1 MVTILS
7 VEDNAVNLQLIHRY
21 LKAFDARLVDAAT
34 GSEGIQLANAE
45 HPDLILMD
53 IHLPDMNGKDVA
65 ACIHDLPQLQNVPIV
80 AITAD
85 DTPELRKQC
94 LEEGFDAYLAKPVSV
109 GNLLRVVQN
118 LIGLQ
123 GQRIA

>member
-1 MVTILS
+1 MVTILI
-7 VEDNAVNLQLIHRY
+7 VEDNAMNLQLIHRY
-21 LKAFDARLVDAAT
+21 LKAFDARLVDART
-34 GSEGIQLANAE
+34 GLQGIQLANAE
-45 HPDLILMD
+45 QPDLILMD

-65 ACIHDLPQLQNVPIV
+65 VCIHDLPQLENVPIV

-85 DTPELRKQC
+85 DTAELRQQC
-94 LEEGFDAYLAKPVSV
+94 LEEGFDAYLTKPVSV